1 MLNKQFMYDLAIAGL
16 VGFLTGAIVTYVLFK
31 WVL

>member
-1 MLNKQFMYDLAIAGL
+1 MYDLAIAAL
-16 VGFLTGAIVTYVLFK
+16 IGFLAGAIVTYVLFK